1 MAGAVDLEAQ
11 RAQVSPY
18 VATSRRG
25 TDSRDTV
32 NINEKRDGLDFF
44 YTERNNAI
52 KMCDFLASVVPV
64 R

>member
-1 MAGAVDLEAQ
+1 M
-11 RAQVSPY
+11 P
-18 VATSRRG
+18 TSKLLASLL
-25 TDSRDTV
+25 DHLADFVRDTN

-52 KMCDFLASVVPV
+52 KMCDFLSGVVPV

>member
-1 MAGAVDLEAQ
+1 MRISECGRLDAARSA
-11 RAQVSPY
+11 A
-18 VATSRRG
+18 
-25 TDSRDTV
+25 DSRDTV

-44 YTERNNAI
+44 YTERNSAI

>member
-1 MAGAVDLEAQ
+1 M
-11 RAQVSPY
+11 SPY